1 MGNRR
6 RITIAIVLVAIAA
19 LSFAVIGSWA
29 ASPDTYDGSMQTLE
43 DVQGQA
49 LAMTASATAL
59 ATAAALVPGDAT
71 SPIANKLMDL
81 SGYMVLVYVFITLEK
96 YLLTLTGGLAF
107 KILIPL
113 GLILIVF
120 AVTCFSSKET
130 MWNFMT
136 KLAAKMIIA
145 ALLFW
150 ALVPVSLLVT
160 NVIND
165 TYDYAYSDEAA
176 SEIEEDSSGFSLGA
190 KVSEKIDELEDA
202 MNKLIEGIAVMIVT
216 TCVIPICVLL
226 LFLLIIRSVTGL
238 NFAMPSVA
246 KLPKASKIVGKLT
259 DSDDD
264 DIDDMDDLID

>member
-1 MGNRR
+1 MGIRK
-6 RITIAIVLVAIAA
+6 RITIAIVLVVIAA

-49 LAMTASATAL
+49 LAMTASATGL
-59 ATAAALVPGDAT
+59 ATVAAMVPGDT
-71 SPIANKLMDL
+71 TTPIANKLMDL
-81 SGYMVLVYVFITLEK
+81 SGYMVIVYVFITLEK
-96 YLLTLTGGLAF
+96 YLLTLTGSLAF
-107 KILIPL
+107 KILIPIGLLLIAIAYAFLSRSEKL
-113 GLILIVF
+113 G
-120 AVTCFSSKET
+120 T
-130 MWNFMT
+130 FMV
-136 KLAAKMIIA
+136 KLAAKMIVV

-150 ALVPVSLLVT
+150 ALVPASLWVT

-176 SEIEEDSSGFSLGA
+176 GEIEEDSSGFSLGA

-238 NFAMPSVA
+238 NFTMPSVA
-246 KLPKASKIVGKLT
+246 KLPKASKMRGGVKK
-259 DSDDD
+259 SDDD
-264 DIDDMDDLID
+264 DLENLLE

>member
-1 MGNRR
+1 MGIRK
-6 RITIAIVLVAIAA
+6 RITIAIVLVVIAA
-19 LSFAVIGSWA
+19 ISFAAIGSWA

-49 LAMTASATAL
+49 LAMTASATGL

-96 YLLTLTGGLAF
+96 YLLTLTGSLAF

-113 GLILIVF
+113 GLLAFAF
-120 AVTCFSSKET
+120 AVAFFYGKET
-130 MWNFMT
+130 LWNITT
-136 KLAAKMIIA
+136 KVATKMILAAF
-145 ALLFW
+145 LFW
-150 ALVPVSLLVT
+150 ALVPASLWVT

-176 SEIEEDSSGFSLGA
+176 GEIEEDSSGFSLGA

-246 KLPKASKIVGKLT
+246 KFPKTSKIVGKLT
-259 DSDDD
+259 DSDE
-264 DIDDMDDLID
+264 DIDKI

>member
-6 RITIAIVLVAIAA
+6 RITIAIVLVVIAA
-19 LSFAVIGSWA
+19 ISFAAVGSWA

-49 LAMTASATAL
+49 LAMTASATGL
-59 ATAAALVPGDAT
+59 ATVAAMVPGDT
-71 SPIANKLMDL
+71 TTPIANKLMDL
-81 SGYMVLVYVFITLEK
+81 SGYMVIVYVFITLEK
-96 YLLTLTGGLAF
+96 YLLTLTGSLAF
-107 KILIPL
+107 KILIPIGLLLIAIAYAFLSRSEKL
-113 GLILIVF
+113 G
-120 AVTCFSSKET
+120 T
-130 MWNFMT
+130 FMV
-136 KLAAKMIIA
+136 KLAAKMIVV

-150 ALVPVSLLVT
+150 ALVPASLWVT

-176 SEIEEDSSGFSLGA
+176 GEIEEDSSGFSLGS

>member
-1 MGNRR
+1 METRR
-6 RITIAIVLVAIAA
+6 RITIAIVLVVIAA
-19 LSFAVIGSWA
+19 LSFTVGGSIA
-29 ASPDTYDGSMQTLE
+29 SSPDTYDGSMQTLD

-49 LAMTASATAL
+49 LAMTASATGL
-59 ATAAALVPGDAT
+59 ATVAAMVPGDT
-71 SPIANKLMDL
+71 TTPIANKLMDL
-81 SGYMVLVYVFITLEK
+81 SGYMVIVYVFITLEK
-96 YLLTLTGGLAF
+96 YLLTLTGSLAF

-113 GLILIVF
+113 GLLLIAIAYAF
-120 AVTCFSSKET
+120 LSRSEKLGT
-130 MWNFMT
+130 FMV
-136 KLAAKMIIA
+136 KLAAKMIVV

-150 ALVPVSLLVT
+150 ALVPASLWVT

-176 SEIEEDSSGFSLGA
+176 GEIEEDSSGFSLGA

-246 KLPKASKIVGKLT
+246 KLPKASKMRGGAKKSEAQELPERIE
-259 DSDDD
+259 
-264 DIDDMDDLID
+264 

>member
-1 MGNRR
+1 MGIRK
-6 RITIAIVLVAIAA
+6 RITIAIVLVVIAA

-29 ASPDTYDGSMQTLE
+29 ASPDTYYGSMQTLD

-49 LAMTASATAL
+49 LAMTASATGL
-59 ATAAALVPGDAT
+59 ATVAAMVPGDT
-71 SPIANKLMDL
+71 TTPIANKLMDL

-113 GLILIVF
+113 GLILIAF

-176 SEIEEDSSGFSLGA
+176 GEIEEDSSGFSLGA

-226 LFLLIIRSVTGL
+226 LFLLIIRSVTEL
-238 NFAMPSVA
+238 NFTMPSVA
-246 KLPKASKIVGKLT
+246 KLPKASKMRGGAKKSEAQELPERIE
-259 DSDDD
+259 
-264 DIDDMDDLID
+264 

>member
-1 MGNRR
+1 MGRR
-6 RITIAIVLVAIAA
+6 KKITWVIVLVVLAVFSFTVAGNIAT
-19 LSFAVIGSWA
+19 
-29 ASPDTYDGSMQTLE
+29 SPDTYDGSMQTLE

-49 LAMTASATAL
+49 LAMTASATGL

-96 YLLTLTGGLAF
+96 YLLTLTGGLACKF
-107 KILIPL
+107 LIPL
-113 GLILIVF
+113 GLLAFAF
-120 AVTCFSSKET
+120 AVAFFYGKET
-130 MWNFMT
+130 LWNITT
-136 KLAAKMIIA
+136 KVATKMILAAF
-145 ALLFW
+145 LFW
-150 ALVPVSLLVT
+150 ALVPVSLFAT